1 MMYRR
6 VYAPNMLREMS
17 RLQNQMNRLFEGYNT
32 ARRPAASYPA
42 MNVWANQD
50 GLLVTTEVPGV
61 NPEDIDVSV
70 VGDTLTLSGER
81 RPDEMTEN
89 GRYHR
94 QERGYGRFVRTL
106 QLPFPVKVD
115 GIEAAFRSGV
125 LSISLP
131 RAEEDKPR
139 KITVKTA

>member
-1 MMYRR
+1 MWRD
-6 VYAPNMLREMS
+6 MS
-17 RLQNQMNRLFEGYNT
+17 RLQHEMNRLFDGFNT
-32 ARRPAASYPA
+32 VRRPAASYPA

-61 NPEDIDVSV
+61 RPEDIDVSV

-89 GRYHR
+89 GRFHR
-94 QERGYGRFVRTL
+94 QERGHGKFVRTL

-115 GIEAAFRSGV
+115 HIDATFRNGA
-125 LSISLP
+125 LTINLP

-139 KITVKTA
+139 KITVKSV

>member
-1 MMYRR
+1 MYRR
-6 VYAPNMLREMS
+6 LYVPNMWREMS
-17 RLQNQMNRLFEGYNT
+17 RLQHDMNRLFEGYNN
-32 ARRPAASYPA
+32 RRQASSYPA

-61 NPEDIDVSV
+61 RPEDIDVSV

-81 RPDEMTEN
+81 RPDEMNEN

-94 QERGYGRFVRTL
+94 QERGYGKFVRTL
-106 QLPFPVKVD
+106 QLPYPIKVD
-115 GIEAAFRSGV
+115 HIEATFRNGV
-125 LSISLP
+125 LNINLP

-139 KITVKTA
+139 KITVKSA